1 MVVRPML
8 NPQSPVPLYYQLA
21 DILMAKIR
29 SGEYSPGTRIPSEHQ
44 LAAAYGIGRPTA
56 RQATDLLVR
65 KRILVRRRGSGTYVQ
80 PAAKEVNLFS
90 LAGTTSAFHQEGIS
104 VTTTLL
110 EGPRLQT
117 VTGADGTNPFN
128 GKPAYF
134 LSRLRTVETHPVLIE
149 EIYLDSTVFR
159 DIDRMDMRHQSLSR
173 IVEEQFFLR
182 PTGGKQQFRIDYVHG
197 ERAEALEVAADA
209 PILLVNRYI
218 HFSDLE
224 NAVYAE
230 MYCRT
235 DQFVFSQTIGG
246 FTDA

>member
-1 MVVRPML
+1 ML

-21 DILMAKIR
+21 DILLAKIR
-29 SGEYSPGTRIPSEHQ
+29 SGEYPPGERIPSEHQ

-65 KRILVRRRGSGTYVQ
+65 KRILMRRRGSGTFVRQ
-80 PAAKEVNLFS
+80 ATKEVNLFS
-90 LAGTTSAFHQEGIS
+90 LAGTTAAFHQEGIS

-110 EGPRLQT
+110 EGPRL
-117 VTGADGTNPFN
+117 GIAPAGDEANPFA

-134 LSRLRTVETHPVLIE
+134 ISRLRTVAKCPVLIE
-149 EIYLDSTVFR
+149 DIYLDSTTFR
-159 DIDRMDMRHQSLSR
+159 DIDRMDLRHQSLSR
-173 IVEEQFFLR
+173 IVEEHYFLR
-182 PTGGKQQFRIDYVHG
+182 PTGGKQQFRIDYVQGQH
-197 ERAEALEVAADA
+197 AAALEVAAA
-209 PILLVNRYI
+209 TPILLVNRTI
-218 HFSDLE
+218 NFSDKE
-224 NAVYAE
+224 NAVYAA

>member
-1 MVVRPML
+1 ML
-8 NPQSPVPLYYQLA
+8 NAQSPVPLYYQLA
-21 DILMAKIR
+21 DILMNKIR
-29 SGEYSPGTRIPSEHQ
+29 SGEYPPGARIPSEHQ
-44 LAAAYGIGRPTA
+44 LAATYGIGRPTA

-65 KRILVRRRGSGTYVQ
+65 KRILMRRRGSGTYVR

-110 EGPRLQT
+110 DGPRLAT
-117 VTGADGTNPFN
+117 VPAEDAANPFA
-128 GKPAYF
+128 GAPAYF
-134 LSRLRTVETHPVLIE
+134 ISRLRTVEDCPVLIE
-149 EIYLDSTVFR
+149 DIYLDSTVFR
-159 DIDRMDMRHQSLSR
+159 DIDRLDLRQQSLSR
-173 IVEEQFFLR
+173 IVEEQYFLR
-182 PTGGKQQFRIDYVHG
+182 PTGGKQQFRIEYVHND
-197 ERAEALEVAADA
+197 RARALQVGTDA

-224 NAVYAE
+224 NAVYAA

-246 FTDA
+246 FIDA

>member
-1 MVVRPML
+1 ML

-29 SGEYSPGTRIPSEHQ
+29 SGEYPPGTRIPSEHQ

-65 KRILVRRRGSGTYVQ
+65 KRILMRRRGSGTYVQ
-80 PAAKEVNLFS
+80 PSAKEVNLFS

-117 VTGADGTNPFN
+117 VAGAESTNPFS

-134 LSRLRTVETHPVLIE
+134 LSRLRTVDARPVLIE
-149 EIYLDSTVFR
+149 DIFLDSTVFR
-159 DIDRMDMRHQSLSR
+159 DIDRMDLRRQPLSR
-173 IVEEQFFLR
+173 IVQEQFFLR

-197 ERAEALEVAADA
+197 DRAAALKVGADS
-209 PILLVNRYI
+209 PILLVYRYI
-218 HFSDLE
+218 HFSDHE